1 MTMTTP
7 FRITAAASSN
17 VSSVDFSTLRF
28 GEVFSDH
35 MAQVIFENKDWQQGE
50 IIPFGPIQ
58 LSPALSVLH
67 YGQAV
72 FEGLKAFR
80 YKDGRVNVFRADRHY
95 ERFLAS
101 CERMSI
107 PPLPREA
114 WFEAIDTLLSMDS
127 AWVPNDRYKSYYI
140 RPFIIAAEPYLG
152 VRPSTRYRFMVIGGP
167 VGNYYAEGIK
177 PVKLTTMP
185 EYARAMRG
193 GTGSAKSP
201 GNYAATLKPSFQA
214 MEKGYAQVLWL
225 DAKERTYIEEVGT
238 SNIFFVIDGTLVTP
252 ALTDSILS
260 GVTRDCVLT
269 LAKDFGLPVEERVIS
284 IHEVL
289 EAGNN
294 GRLTEVFASGT
305 AAVISPVGL
314 IHHNGSVV
322 ELGMERMG
330 PLSQR
335 LYDTIT
341 GWHHGDIADT
351 HGWTRL
357 LGDAR

>member
-1 MTMTTP
+1 MTTP
-7 FRITAAASSN
+7 FRIQTASRSALN
-17 VSSVDFSTLRF
+17 QVDFSSLRF

-35 MAQVIFENKDWQQGE
+35 MAEVIFVNKAWQQGE
-50 IIPFGPIQ
+50 IRPFGPIEV
-58 LSPALSVLH
+58 SPALSVLH

-80 YKDGRVNVFRADRHY
+80 YADGRINVFRADRHY

-107 PPLPREA
+107 PALPRDA
-114 WFEAIDTLLSMDS
+114 WFEAIDTLLTID
-127 AWVPNDRYKSYYI
+127 AGWVPDDTFKSYYI
-140 RPFIIAAEPYLG
+140 RPFVIAAEPYLG
-152 VRPSTRYRFMVIGGP
+152 VRPSTRYRFIVIGGP

-185 EYARAMRG
+185 EYARAMKG

-225 DAKERTYIEEVGT
+225 DAKDRTFVEEVGT
-238 SNIFFVIDGTLVTP
+238 SNIFFVMDGALVTP
-252 ALTDSILS
+252 ALTDSILR
-260 GVTRDCVLT
+260 GVTRDTVIT
-269 LAKDFGLPVEERVIS
+269 LAKEFGIPVQERTLS
-284 IHEVL
+284 INEVM
-289 EAGNN
+289 EAGGN

-314 IHHNGSVV
+314 IHHNGATV
-322 ELGMERMG
+322 ELDQTSMG
-330 PLSQR
+330 PVAQR
-335 LYDTIT
+335 FYDTIT
-341 GWHHGDIADT
+341 GIHHGTIADT

-357 LGDAR
+357 LGTAR

>member
-1 MTMTTP
+1 MTTP
-7 FRITAAASSN
+7 FHIQTASRSALN
-17 VSSVDFSTLRF
+17 QVDFSSLRF

-35 MAQVIFENKDWQQGE
+35 MAEVIFVNKAWQQGE
-50 IIPFGPIQ
+50 IRPFGPIEV
-58 LSPALSVLH
+58 SPALSVLH

-80 YKDGRVNVFRADRHY
+80 YADGRINVFRADRHY

-107 PPLPREA
+107 PALPRDA
-114 WFEAIDTLLSMDS
+114 WFEAIDTLLTID
-127 AWVPNDRYKSYYI
+127 AGWVPDDTFKSYYI
-140 RPFIIAAEPYLG
+140 RPFVIAAEPYLG
-152 VRPSTRYRFMVIGGP
+152 VRPSTRYRFIVIGGP

-185 EYARAMRG
+185 EYARAMKG

-225 DAKERTYIEEVGT
+225 DAKDRTFVEEVGT
-238 SNIFFVIDGTLVTP
+238 SNIFFVMDGALVTP
-252 ALTDSILS
+252 ALTDSILR
-260 GVTRDCVLT
+260 GVTRDTVIT
-269 LAKDFGLPVEERVIS
+269 LAKEFGIPVQERTLS
-284 IHEVL
+284 INEVM
-289 EAGNN
+289 EAGGN

-314 IHHNGSVV
+314 IHHNGATV
-322 ELGMERMG
+322 ELDQTSMG
-330 PLSQR
+330 PVAQR
-335 LYDTIT
+335 FYDTIT
-341 GWHHGDIADT
+341 GIHHGTIADT

-357 LGDAR
+357 LGTAR

>member
-1 MTMTTP
+1 MTTP
-7 FRITAAASSN
+7 FRIRP
-17 VSSVDFSTLRF
+17 VSQSTLNQVDFSTLRF

-35 MAQVIFENKDWQQGE
+35 MAEVIYENKTWNQGE
-50 IIPFGPIQ
+50 IRPFGPIEV
-58 LSPALSVLH
+58 SPALSVLH

-80 YKDGRVNVFRADRHY
+80 YADGQVNIFRADRHY
-95 ERFLAS
+95 ERFIAS

-107 PPLPREA
+107 PALPRDV
-114 WFEAIDTLLSMDS
+114 WFEAIDTLLTVDGG
-127 AWVPNDRYKSYYI
+127 WVPDDTYKSYYI

-201 GNYAATLKPSFQA
+201 GNYAATLKPSFEA
-214 MEKGYAQVLWL
+214 MELGYTQVLWL
-225 DAKERTYIEEVGT
+225 DAKDRTLVEEVGT
-238 SNIFFVIDGTLVTP
+238 SNIFFVMDGALVTP
-252 ALTDSILS
+252 ALTDSILR
-260 GVTRDCVLT
+260 GVTRDTVIT
-269 LAKDFGLPVEERVIS
+269 LAKKFGIPVEERTIS
-284 IHEVL
+284 IDEVM
-289 EAGNN
+289 EAGRA

-314 IHHNGSVV
+314 IHHNGTTL
-322 ELGMERMG
+322 ELDRLKMG
-330 PLSQR
+330 PVAQR
-335 LYDTIT
+335 FYDTIT
-341 GWHHGDIADT
+341 GIHHGTVADT

-357 LGDAR
+357 LGTAR